1 MKASQKGKYNVWDY
15 LWYALYAFA
24 GLGLELVLLN
34 FIEPM
39 FLGNVSEYGT
49 MQNIIH
55 WILTIICWAI
65 MIVFLIKGAQNKLDF
80 NVLNSSKISVR
91 GVLISLILVTACIL
105 LNAYDWGTLKIIG
118 EFRKKEFVEFIF
130 QYIYYI
136 FEIGLVFLIVA
147 FGQKFGETL
156 LNRKSNIPFG
166 GIVLCC
172 TWGAIHILTQGSITV
187 GLGVMIYSIAY
198 GMIYMVLNRNAK
210 FSFLALLAAFI
221 I

>member
-1 MKASQKGKYNVWDY
+1 MKASQKRNYNVWDY

-39 FLGNVSEYGT
+39 FLGKVGEYGT
-49 MQNIIH
+49 MQNVIH

-65 MIVFLIKGAQNKLDF
+65 MIVFLIRGAQNKLDF
-80 NVLNSSKISVR
+80 DVMNNNKVSAR
-91 GVLISLILVTACIL
+91 GIIISLVLVAACIL

-118 EFRKKEFVEFIF
+118 EFGKKEFLEFLF

-136 FEIGLVFLIVA
+136 FEIGLVFLIIA
-147 FGQKFGETL
+147 FGQKFGETML
-156 LNRKSNIPFG
+156 KRKNNIPFG

-172 TWGAIHILTQGSITV
+172 TWGAIHFLTQGNITT
-187 GLGVMIYSIAY
+187 GLGVMAFSMAY
-198 GMIYMVLNRNAK
+198 GIIYLVLNRNTK
-210 FSFLALLAAFI
+210 LSFLAILAAFVI
-221 I
+221 